1 MSWARSASTRAMKAA
16 ASAVVGAFTAEQRA
30 ERSGHSLRSGTVDR
44 CGHNSAQLPPLL
56 ALRQFAPPQTDV
68 PATLRKVGTAH
79 DQNEAFDQLRVVEDD
94 VLGDQTAGRQAHEAN
109 LSEMVPQHLGV
120 VRSQLFRVG
129 WGGRTA
135 PALDDVQ
142 RVLVRQSAEAMTI
155 RARNQPARLLV
166 VECHARQYDVVARP
180 SPTRT

>member
-1 MSWARSASTRAMKAA
+1 
-16 ASAVVGAFTAEQRA
+16 
-30 ERSGHSLRSGTVDR
+30 
-44 CGHNSAQLPPLL
+44 
-56 ALRQFAPPQTDV
+56 
-68 PATLRKVGTAH
+68 
-79 DQNEAFDQLRVVEDD
+79 VVEGD

-109 LSEMVPQHLGV
+109 LSEMVTQHLGV

-142 RVLVRQSAEAMTI
+142 RVLVRQSAEAMTV

-166 VECHARQYDVVARP
+166 VECHARQHDKWLAAFSDPDVGELVVQNSSINLHRDTPPPEVLSARRP
-180 SPTRT
+180 GRGR